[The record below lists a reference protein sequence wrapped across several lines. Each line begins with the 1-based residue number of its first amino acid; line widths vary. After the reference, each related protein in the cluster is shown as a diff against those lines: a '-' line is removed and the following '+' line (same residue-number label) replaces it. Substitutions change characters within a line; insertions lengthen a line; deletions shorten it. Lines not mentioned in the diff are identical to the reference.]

1 MSKRNGRNKVRLENL
16 EAINKIDKR
25 MRKKKI
31 REDEDQMR
39 TLQSK
44 RDTLRNKLT
53 LVLKIH
59 TNNLHE
65 MKYLKFHRL

>member
-1 MSKRNGRNKVRLENL
+1 MSKRNGRNKLRLENL

-44 RDTLRNKLT
+44 RDTLRNKLKT
-53 LVLKIH
+53 K
-59 TNNLHE
+59 
-65 MKYLKFHRL
+65 

>member
-44 RDTLRNKLT
+44 RDTLKNKLKT
-53 LVLKIH
+53 K
-59 TNNLHE
+59 
-65 MKYLKFHRL
+65 